1 MIQILISFLVLA
13 QNPLLNQTR
22 QVNLQKPLITEK
34 IKLSK
39 LDPVDLQ
46 HLAFIL
52 RLEQFTRFKR

>member
-1 MIQILISFLVLA
+1 MIQILISFLVLL
-13 QNPLLNQTR
+13 QNPLSNQTR
-22 QVNLQKPLITEK
+22 QVNLQKPLMTEK

-52 RLEQFTRFKR
+52 RLEQFQRFKR

>member
-52 RLEQFTRFKR
+52 RLEQFQRFKR